1 MNQMATIVYIP
12 HRELIDTNISKNNR
26 RVWKMF
32 SQICL
37 GLNHLHQKGII
48 HRDINPKNILLDSNF
63 QIKIT
68 GKKHAHYQFSNVFRH
83 SFTQKVLS
91 KVEFDRVIISISN

>member
-1 MNQMATIVYIP
+1 MNSTIVYIP
-12 HRELIDTNISKNNR
+12 HRELIDTDISKSNK

-68 GKKHAHYQFSNVFRH
+68 GKNTCTLSIYK
-83 SFTQKVLS
+83 SFPTFIHLKLLN
-91 KVEFDRVIISISN
+91 KVEFDGVTITISY